1 VVSDADRDPAVW
13 PNTIAAV
20 GQLVAEGLDL
30 GPATIL
36 IGENG
41 TGKSTLVEAIATAY
55 GMNPEGGSTGAR
67 NRTFDTESGL
77 HSTIEF
83 VRGAGASR
91 WGYFLRAETLHGLYT
106 YLELN
111 SGDLNEAKYHRHSHG
126 EGFRAILDSSRFSGV
141 GFFVMDEPEA
151 GLSFGAQLALVA
163 DLINFVRENGA
174 QVLIATHSPI
184 IAALPGA
191 HILELDH
198 DGYHPATWSELEM
211 VDHYRRF
218 LNNPETYLRYLT
230 TN

>member
-1 VVSDADRDPAVW
+1 MRRIKGVSDADRDPAVW

-67 NRTFDTESGL
+67 NQTVGTESGL
-77 HSTIEF
+77 HSAIEF

-111 SGDLNEAKYHRHSHG
+111 PGTGRVPELKYHRRSHG
-126 EGFRAILDSSRFSGV
+126 EGFRAILDSSRFSGG
-141 GFFVMDEPEA
+141 GFFVMDEPK
-151 GLSFGAQLALVA
+151 LACRSVP
-163 DLINFVRENGA
+163 NSRS
-174 QVLIATHSPI
+174 SPI
-184 IAALPGA
+184 
-191 HILELDH
+191 
-198 DGYHPATWSELEM
+198 
-211 VDHYRRF
+211 
-218 LNNPETYLRYLT
+218 
-230 TN
+230 